1 MFQAPVPLRK
11 ARHLF
16 DCVSFTVYRSPYC
29 HTVLNADGRVHTVI
43 CVRLFYLFPHICAS
57 LFFSPSSGSFLFF
70 FFFFFSS
77 QFSSIPIFT
86 RTSFIPFY
94 SHIYA
99 HLFYPI
105 LFPYLRAPLLSHF
118 IPIFTRTSF
127 IFYLL
132 SPSTLFFYKLLRT
145 RLSPCLFQFSLVSIF
160 AQRQASYNSYTSLL
174 PHSSC
179 DHAYYVHFGMVS
191 S

>member
-1 MFQAPVPLRK
+1 MFQAPAPLRK

-29 HTVLNADGRVHTVI
+29 HTVLNADGRVHTVL

-57 LFFSPSSGSFLFF
+57 LFFLLPLVPSFF
-70 FFFFFSS
+70 FFFFF
-77 QFSSIPIFT
+77 FIAIFL
-86 RTSFIPFY
+86 Y
-94 SHIYA
+94 SYMYA
-99 HLFYPI
+99 HL
-105 LFPYLRAPLLSHF
+105 
-118 IPIFTRTSF
+118 
-127 IFYLL
+127 FYLL

-145 RLSPCLFQFSLVSIF
+145 RLSPCLFQFSFVLIF

-174 PHSSC
+174 THSSC
-179 DHAYYVHFGMVS
+179 YHAYDVHFGMVS